1 MWLRRLKSSRPWQLN
16 LSLSTFSK
24 AANIQTIATKKKLK
38 ATPEN
43 THENTTRCTNW
54 QSCTKKYKK
63 PKIAL
68 KCTITHA
75 QNVIQHTMH
84 EEMCTN
90 GFCANQYTVL
100 DAIGYL
106 SGRVT
111 FLKCPFFL
119 SSTFSVSTFASPHR
133 PAHFISYRLC
143 ISLDYEN

>member
-1 MWLRRLKSSRPWQLN
+1 MKIHLGVQ
-16 LSLSTFSK
+16 TGK
-24 AANIQTIATKKKLK
+24 AVQ
-38 ATPEN
+38 
-43 THENTTRCTNW
+43 R
-54 QSCTKKYKK
+54 KYKK

-68 KCTITHA
+68 KCTITNA
-75 QNVIQHTMH
+75 QNVIQHTMQ

-119 SSTFSVSTFASPHR
+119 SSTFSVSTFASPYR
-133 PAHFISYRLC
+133 PPAHFISYRLC
-143 ISLDYEN
+143 ISLD